1 MEFIKE
7 LLQFLKT
14 RKKMWLMP
22 LIIILLLLSALVVL
36 SSSSAL
42 GPFIYSLF

>member
-7 LLQFLKT
+7 LLQFLKA

-22 LIIILLLLSALVVL
+22 LIVILLLLSALVVL